1 MALQVSR
8 MEISVK
14 LGGRKNINGQRRWRV
29 GANLSFQSHG
39 RFSVITPSLFLF
51 LPFSSTVVS
60 RSPYSRTSKLAAVPL
75 PPFAVR
81 SAFQLPLHV

>member
-1 MALQVSR
+1 

-14 LGGRKNINGQRRWRV
+14 LGGRKNINRQRRWRV

-39 RFSVITPSLFLF
+39 SFSVITPSLFLF
-51 LPFSSTVVS
+51 LPFSSTVVP
-60 RSPYSRTSKLAAVPL
+60 RSPFSRTSKLAPLPL